1 MAHNTAE
8 AHIAALALVSALAEE
23 ALAPALAEAA
33 GCIRAAAVQEP
44 APCDPTPTSLAM
56 KDILNPCVQ
65 AVVEA
70 AAEAADPE
78 ELYS

>member
-1 MAHNTAE
+1 VA
-8 AHIAALALVSALAEE
+8 
-23 ALAPALAEAA
+23 AEAA
-33 GCIRAAAVQEP
+33 VEEAAVVVVVAAVEAAQVAAVVEAVCMWASAVQEP
-44 APCDPTPTSLAM
+44 DPCDPTPTSLAM

>member
-1 MAHNTAE
+1 VAE
-8 AHIAALALVSALAEE
+8 AVAVAAAAAAAVEEE
-23 ALAPALAEAA
+23 AAA
-33 GCIRAAAVQEP
+33 VVAVCMWASAVQEP